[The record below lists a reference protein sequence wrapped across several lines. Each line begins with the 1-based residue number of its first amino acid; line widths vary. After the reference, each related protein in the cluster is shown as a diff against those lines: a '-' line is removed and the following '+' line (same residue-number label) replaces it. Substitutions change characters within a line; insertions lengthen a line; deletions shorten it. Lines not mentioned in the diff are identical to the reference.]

1 MPHRDPLA
9 AAQERI
15 RALEDRVDEL
25 QSEKDKPEAP
35 ARTSAPRAKAD
46 PVKGVTSA
54 EDHGKAMRAF
64 VNDALSTHP
73 TTKDALVTVL
83 GGLAVGVVAMG
94 ATVYAFAT
102 IDAARR
108 LAHKP
113 ALLDK
118 PQVFLTTLFAVVL
131 LSIAL
136 PRVVH
141 PAPFGRTRS
150 EDHMTYSPG
159 LRLGR
164 PAWAAI
170 AGVAVVIDVLAFVLG
185 G

>member
-25 QSEKDKPEAP
+25 QSEKDDAKPP
-35 ARTSAPRAKAD
+35 AEKRSSGEKTNQ
-46 PVKGVTSA
+46 VKDVSSA
-54 EDHGKAMRAF
+54 EDPGKAMRAL
-64 VNDALSTHP
+64 VNDALSSHP

-83 GGLAVGVVAMG
+83 GGLAVGLVAMG

-108 LAHKP
+108 IAHKP
-113 ALLDK
+113 ALLDQ
-118 PQVFLTTLFAVVL
+118 PQVFLATLVAVVL

-150 EDHMTYSPG
+150 EDRMTYSPG
-159 LRLGR
+159 VRLGR

-170 AGVAVVIDVLAFVLG
+170 AFVAVVIDVLAFVLG

>member
-35 ARTSAPRAKAD
+35 DRKKDVS
-46 PVKGVTSA
+46 SA
-54 EDHGKAMRAF
+54 EDPGKAMRAL
-64 VNDALSTHP
+64 VDAALSSHP
-73 TTKDALVTVL
+73 TTKDALVTVI
-83 GGLAVGVVAMG
+83 GGLAVGLVAMG

-102 IDAARR
+102 IDASRR
-108 LAHKP
+108 IAHKP
-113 ALLDK
+113 ALLDQ

-164 PAWAAI
+164 PVWAAI

>member
-25 QSEKDKPEAP
+25 QSEKDKPP
-35 ARTSAPRAKAD
+35 ARKSSPRAKAGHTED
-46 PVKGVTSA
+46 GSSA
-54 EDHGKAMRAF
+54 EDQGKAMRAL

-83 GGLAVGVVAMG
+83 GGLAVGLVAMG

-108 LAHKP
+108 IAHKP
-113 ALLDK
+113 ALLDQ
-118 PQVFLTTLFAVVL
+118 PQVFLATLFAVVL

-150 EDHMTYSPG
+150 EDHLTYSPG